1 MYISVSISL
10 YLDVI
15 TLFLSLCI
23 LYPLT
28 QAPLL
33 QKKPLLSIVQS
44 LFDTYMLLSNHLCS
58 FINVFNDFI

>member
-28 QAPLL
+28 QPPLL

-44 LFDTYMLLSNHLCS
+44 LFDTYA
-58 FINVFNDFI
+58 FIKSSLFFY